1 MCERGEIDGMDG
13 IPGLSCRG
21 MEGYYSHGLI
31 WSGLVWSSLVSS
43 GLVWYD
49 MAHLEGTFPLPRNQ
63 ERRRE
68 GGKEGGKEGNE
79 KGDVGFNLSM
89 VHTMV
94 DHRHTTAPTVNPNS
108 NSIRS
113 TTTTTTKHAPHLT

>member
-49 MAHLEGTFPLPRNQ
+49 MAHLGGYFPATEKSGKKEG
-63 ERRRE
+63 RRE
-68 GGKEGGKEGNE
+68 GGREGRK
-79 KGDVGFNLSM
+79 
-89 VHTMV
+89 
-94 DHRHTTAPTVNPNS
+94 
-108 NSIRS
+108 
-113 TTTTTTKHAPHLT
+113 